1 MMPREL
7 LRLRTLLLPG
17 AFLLVIAT
25 GARAQDVG
33 KWCDESYDDDE
44 GRYCEVRE
52 QTLPAT
58 GSVTVDAGPNGGVA
72 VTGGNRNDVKVE
84 AKVHARAK
92 TQARARQIAQEVS
105 ILADGG
111 TIRAEGPKAGEDES
125 WAVSF
130 RLSVPART
138 DLSLE
143 TLNGGIGIEGV
154 SGDLEFRAVN
164 GGVSLVDVSGYVS
177 GSTTNGGLSIE
188 LTGDEW
194 EGEGLDV
201 KTTNGGVNLQIPEG
215 YSARLE
221 TGTVNGRLEIGFPVT
236 VQGRLDKMLTTEL
249 GSGGKLI
256 RARTTNGGVKISRG

>member
-1 MMPREL
+1 MMSRAL
-7 LRLRTLLLPG
+7 LRFRTLVLPG
-17 AFLLVIAT
+17 ALLVLDT

-33 KWCDESYDDDE
+33 KWCEESYNDDDN
-44 GRYCEVRE
+44 RYCEVRE

-58 GSVTVDAGPNGGVA
+58 GSITVDAGPNGGVA
-72 VTGGNRNDVKVE
+72 VTGSDRNDVKLE
-84 AKVHARAK
+84 AKVHARAE
-92 TQARARQIAQEVS
+92 TQARARQIAEEVS
-105 ILADGG
+105 IVTDGG
-111 TIRAEGPKAGEDES
+111 TIRAKGPKAGKGEG

-130 RLSVPART
+130 RLSVPVRT

-143 TLNGGIGIEGV
+143 TMNGGIGIEGV
-154 SGDLEFRAVN
+154 SGDLEFQAVN
-164 GGVSLVDVSGYVS
+164 GGVSLVDVSGFVS

-188 LTGDEW
+188 LTGDRW

-236 VQGRLDKMLTTEL
+236 VQGRLDKTLTTEL
-249 GSGGKLI
+249 GAGGTLL
-256 RARTTNGGVKISRG
+256 RATTTNGGVKISRG

>member
-1 MMPREL
+1 MSREL
-7 LRLRTLLLPG
+7 LRLRTQLIPAALLL
-17 AFLLVIAT
+17 LLAT
-25 GARAQDVG
+25 GARAQDARD
-33 KWCDESYDDDE
+33 WCEAAYDEEE

-52 QTLPAT
+52 QVLPAT
-58 GSVTVDAGPNGGVA
+58 GALRVDAGPNGGVA
-72 VTGGNRNDVKVE
+72 VTGSERSDVMIQAMV
-84 AKVHARAK
+84 
-92 TQARARQIAQEVS
+92 QARAETEVRAREIAGEVA
-105 ILADGG
+105 IRTDGG

-125 WAVSF
+125 WSVSF
-130 RLSVPART
+130 RLSAPART

-154 SGDLEFRAVN
+154 SGNLEFRAVN
-164 GGVSLVDVSGYVS
+164 GGVRLVDVSGYVS

-188 LTGDEW
+188 LTGDGW

-201 KTTNGGVNLQIPEG
+201 RTTNGGVELRIPEG

-221 TGTVNGRLEIGFPVT
+221 TGTVNGRLDIGFPVT

>member
-1 MMPREL
+1 M
-7 LRLRTLLLPG
+7 
-17 AFLLVIAT
+17 
-25 GARAQDVG
+25 
-33 KWCDESYDDDE
+33 
-44 GRYCEVRE
+44 
-52 QTLPAT
+52 
-58 GSVTVDAGPNGGVA
+58 
-72 VTGGNRNDVKVE
+72 KVE
-84 AKVHARAK
+84 AKVHARAE

-105 ILADGG
+105 ILTDGG
-111 TIRAEGPKAGEDES
+111 TIRAEGPKGGKDEG

-138 DLSLE
+138 DLLLE
-143 TLNGGIGIEGV
+143 TMNGGIGIEAV

-188 LTGDEW
+188 LTGDRW

-201 KTTNGGVNLQIPEG
+201 QTTNGGVNLQIPEG

-236 VQGRLDKMLTTEL
+236 VQGRLDKTLTTEL

-256 RARTTNGGVKISRG
+256 RAKTTNGGVKISRG